1 MAIQKMKLI
10 HIMGPVDLFD
20 DIMERYVM
28 DRDVQIEDAM
38 KVTHNIKG
46 LEHFTQ
52 ANPFSNLFKE
62 CKDICQFLEI
72 QPDYQP
78 GAAKPEEAVPE
89 LLEQLRQEITKKRE
103 QIKEWTKRI
112 GENNILCTHL
122 EHMSEIDVPLEEMF
136 SFEFM
141 RFRFGRMTRESY
153 MKLVT
158 YLRKMPTVFLKGAE
172 EDGYVYGMYLTPHN
186 CRKHVD
192 DVFASLNFERIRI
205 SEKAVG
211 KPRDALLTLR
221 QENESLQ
228 KMIEQN
234 YAAIKH
240 RTEQLRPKLMAW
252 YSYYKRKYYVYE
264 IREKSAHTE
273 DSFYMVCW
281 AVREEAKQLEK
292 ALDKERDVMVMS
304 QDPVELDKELVPPT
318 KMKNR
323 KWAQPFEM
331 FVEMYGLPNYR
342 EMDATPLLAITY
354 ILMFGMMFG
363 DVGQGAVLAIAGFI
377 LYQWKKIRLA
387 GIVSMVGV
395 SGTVFGFVYGSV
407 FGNEELIPGLIHP
420 MESTN
425 TLLILAV
432 AFGVIMLI
440 IAMIANMINAVKMGN
455 RGRLLFGQNGFAGL
469 VFYVAV
475 IAVVVGS
482 ITKGASVPVVV
493 GIFLFGIPLLLIFLQ
508 QPLGALLN
516 KKKQWLPERKGE
528 FITENLFELFE
539 ILLSY
544 ITNTISFIRIGAF
557 ALVHAGMMMVV
568 YSFVEMAG
576 SGGPVVLVF
585 GNAFVMCMEAFIVCI
600 QTLRLEFYEMFGR
613 FFDGDGRPFEPYKSI
628 LNK

>member
-1 MAIQKMKLI
+1 MAIQKMKFI

-20 DIMERYVM
+20 DVMEQYVI
-28 DRDVQIEDAM
+28 DRDVQMEDAM

-46 LEHFTQ
+46 LQRFQTT
-52 ANPFSNLFKE
+52 NPYGETFKAL
-62 CKDICQFLEI
+62 KDICQFLEV
-72 QPDYQP
+72 QPQYAP
-78 GAAKPEEAVPE
+78 ETEKPEEDVQAY
-89 LLEQLRQEITKKRE
+89 LDALRRDITEKRE
-103 QIKEWTKRI
+103 QEKEWTKRI
-112 GENNILCTHL
+112 AENKILISHL
-122 EHMSEIDVPLEEMF
+122 ERMSEIDVPLEEMF

-141 RFRFGRMTRESY
+141 RFRFGRMTREAY
-153 MKLVT
+153 VKLTT
-158 YLRKMPTVFLKGAE
+158 YLQQMPTVFLKGTE

-205 SEKAVG
+205 SDKAVG
-211 KPRDALLTLR
+211 KPREAQQTLR
-221 QENESLQ
+221 QDNEMLQ
-228 KMIEQN
+228 RQIERN
-234 YAAIKH
+234 AIEINDCIQKEVP
-240 RTEQLRPKLMAW
+240 RIMRW
-252 YSYYKRKYYVYE
+252 YSYYKRKFYVYE
-264 IREKSAHTE
+264 IRGKSAHTE

-292 ALDKERDVMVMS
+292 ALEQEKDVMLAT
-304 QDPVELDKELVPPT
+304 QDPREVGEELVPPT
-318 KMKNR
+318 KMKNW

-342 EMDATPLLAITY
+342 EMDATPLLASTY

-377 LYQWKKIRLA
+377 LYKWKKIRLA

-407 FGNEELIPGLIHP
+407 FGNEEILPGLIHP

-432 AFGVIMLI
+432 AFGMIMLV
-440 IAMIANMINAVKMGN
+440 IAMIANMLNAIK
-455 RGRLLFGQNGFAGL
+455 RGDRSRLLFSQNGLAGL

-475 IAVVVGS
+475 IIAAVGT
-482 ITKGASVPVVV
+482 ITKGVSVPVAV

-508 QPLGALLN
+508 QPLGALLA
-516 KKKQWLPERKGE
+516 KKKEWMPEHKGE

-576 SGGPVVLVF
+576 AGGPIVLVF
-585 GNAFVMCMEAFIVCI
+585 GNVFVMCMEAFVVCI
-600 QTLRLEFYEMFGR
+600 QALRLEFYEMFGR
-613 FFDGDGRPFEPYKSI
+613 FFDGDGKPFVPYKTI
-628 LNK
+628 LEK

>member
-20 DIMERYVM
+20 DVMEQYVI
-28 DRDVQIEDAM
+28 DRDVQMEDAM

-46 LEHFTQ
+46 LQRFQTT
-52 ANPFSNLFKE
+52 NPYGETFKAL
-62 CKDICQFLEI
+62 KDICQFLEV
-72 QPDYQP
+72 QPQYAP
-78 GAAKPEEAVPE
+78 ETEKPEEDVQAY
-89 LLEQLRQEITKKRE
+89 LDALRRDITEKRE
-103 QIKEWTKRI
+103 QEKEWTKRI
-112 GENNILCTHL
+112 AENKILISHL
-122 EHMSEIDVPLEEMF
+122 ERMSEIDVPLEEMF

-153 MKLVT
+153 VKLTT
-158 YLRKMPTVFLKGAE
+158 YLQQMPTVFLKGTE

-205 SEKAVG
+205 SDKAVG
-211 KPRDALLTLR
+211 KPREAQQTLR
-221 QENESLQ
+221 QDNEMLQ
-228 KMIEQN
+228 RQIERN
-234 YAAIKH
+234 AIEINDCIQKEVP
-240 RTEQLRPKLMAW
+240 RIMRW
-252 YSYYKRKYYVYE
+252 YSYYKRKFYVYE
-264 IREKSAHTE
+264 IRGKSAHTE

-292 ALDKERDVMVMS
+292 ALEQEKDVMLAT
-304 QDPVELDKELVPPT
+304 QDPREVGEELVPPT
-318 KMKNR
+318 KMKNW

-377 LYQWKKIRLA
+377 LYKWKKIRLA

-407 FGNEELIPGLIHP
+407 FGNEEILPGLIHP

-432 AFGVIMLI
+432 AFGMIMLV
-440 IAMIANMINAVKMGN
+440 IAMIANMLNAIK
-455 RGRLLFGQNGFAGL
+455 RGDRSRLLFSQNGLAGL

-475 IAVVVGS
+475 IIAAVGT
-482 ITKGASVPVVV
+482 ITKGVSVPVAV

-508 QPLGALLN
+508 QPLGALLA
-516 KKKQWLPERKGE
+516 KKKEWMPEHKGE

-576 SGGPVVLVF
+576 AGGPSVLVF
-585 GNAFVMCMEAFIVCI
+585 GNVFVMCMEAFVVCI
-600 QTLRLEFYEMFGR
+600 QALRLEFYEMFGR
-613 FFDGDGRPFEPYKSI
+613 FFDGDGKPFVPYKTI
-628 LNK
+628 LEK

>member
-20 DIMERYVM
+20 DVMEQYVI
-28 DRDVQIEDAM
+28 DRDVQMEDAM

-46 LEHFTQ
+46 LQRFQTT
-52 ANPFSNLFKE
+52 NPYGETFKAL
-62 CKDICQFLEI
+62 KDICQFLEV
-72 QPDYQP
+72 QPQYAP
-78 GAAKPEEAVPE
+78 ETEKPEEDVQAY
-89 LLEQLRQEITKKRE
+89 LDALRRDITEKRE
-103 QIKEWTKRI
+103 QEKEWTKRI
-112 GENNILCTHL
+112 AENKILISHL
-122 EHMSEIDVPLEEMF
+122 ERMSEIDVPLEEMF

-141 RFRFGRMTRESY
+141 RFRFGRMTREAY
-153 MKLVT
+153 VKLTT
-158 YLRKMPTVFLKGAE
+158 YLQQMPTVFLKGTE

-205 SEKAVG
+205 SDKAVG
-211 KPRDALLTLR
+211 KPREAQQTLQQDNEMLQR
-221 QENESLQ
+221 QIERNAIEINDCIQ
-228 KMIEQN
+228 KEVPRIM
-234 YAAIKH
+234 
-240 RTEQLRPKLMAW
+240 RW
-252 YSYYKRKYYVYE
+252 YSYYKRKFYVYE
-264 IREKSAHTE
+264 IRGKSAHTE

-292 ALDKERDVMVMS
+292 ALEQEKDVMLAT
-304 QDPVELDKELVPPT
+304 QDPREVGEELVPPT
-318 KMKNR
+318 KMKNW

-377 LYQWKKIRLA
+377 LYKWKKIRLA

-407 FGNEELIPGLIHP
+407 FGNEEILPGLIHP

-432 AFGVIMLI
+432 AFGMIMLV
-440 IAMIANMINAVKMGN
+440 IAMIANMLNAIK
-455 RGRLLFGQNGFAGL
+455 RGDRSRLLFSQNGLAGL

-475 IAVVVGS
+475 IIAAVGT
-482 ITKGASVPVVV
+482 ITKGVSVPVAV

-508 QPLGALLN
+508 QPLGALLA
-516 KKKQWLPERKGE
+516 KKKEWMPEHKGE

-576 SGGPVVLVF
+576 AGGPIVLVF
-585 GNAFVMCMEAFIVCI
+585 GNVFVMCMEAFVVCI
-600 QTLRLEFYEMFGR
+600 QALRLEFYEMFGR
-613 FFDGDGRPFEPYKSI
+613 FFDGDGKPFVPYKTI
-628 LNK
+628 LEK

>member
-1 MAIQKMKLI
+1 
-10 HIMGPVDLFD
+10 
-20 DIMERYVM
+20 
-28 DRDVQIEDAM
+28 
-38 KVTHNIKG
+38 
-46 LEHFTQ
+46 
-52 ANPFSNLFKE
+52 
-62 CKDICQFLEI
+62 
-72 QPDYQP
+72 
-78 GAAKPEEAVPE
+78 
-89 LLEQLRQEITKKRE
+89 
-103 QIKEWTKRI
+103 
-112 GENNILCTHL
+112 
-122 EHMSEIDVPLEEMF
+122 
-136 SFEFM
+136 
-141 RFRFGRMTRESY
+141 
-153 MKLVT
+153 
-158 YLRKMPTVFLKGAE
+158 
-172 EDGYVYGMYLTPHN
+172 
-186 CRKHVD
+186 
-192 DVFASLNFERIRI
+192 
-205 SEKAVG
+205 
-211 KPRDALLTLR
+211 
-221 QENESLQ
+221 
-228 KMIEQN
+228 
-234 YAAIKH
+234 
-240 RTEQLRPKLMAW
+240 
-252 YSYYKRKYYVYE
+252 
-264 IREKSAHTE
+264 
-273 DSFYMVCW
+273 
-281 AVREEAKQLEK
+281 
-292 ALDKERDVMVMS
+292 
-304 QDPVELDKELVPPT
+304 
-318 KMKNR
+318 
-323 KWAQPFEM
+323 
-331 FVEMYGLPNYR
+331 
-342 EMDATPLLAITY
+342 
-354 ILMFGMMFG
+354 
-363 DVGQGAVLAIAGFI
+363 
-377 LYQWKKIRLA
+377 
-387 GIVSMVGV
+387 MVGV

-508 QPLGALLN
+508 QPLGALLD

>member
-1 MAIQKMKLI
+1 MI
-10 HIMGPVDLFD
+10 
-20 DIMERYVM
+20 
-28 DRDVQIEDAM
+28 
-38 KVTHNIKG
+38 
-46 LEHFTQ
+46 
-52 ANPFSNLFKE
+52 S
-62 CKDICQFLEI
+62 
-72 QPDYQP
+72 
-78 GAAKPEEAVPE
+78 
-89 LLEQLRQEITKKRE
+89 
-103 QIKEWTKRI
+103 
-112 GENNILCTHL
+112 HL
-122 EHMSEIDVPLEEMF
+122 ERMSEIDVPLEEMF

-153 MKLVT
+153 VKLTT
-158 YLRKMPTVFLKGAE
+158 YLQQMPTVFLKGTE

-205 SEKAVG
+205 SDKAVG
-211 KPRDALLTLR
+211 KPREAQQTLR
-221 QENESLQ
+221 QDNEMLQ
-228 KMIEQN
+228 RQIERN
-234 YAAIKH
+234 AIEINDCIQKEVP
-240 RTEQLRPKLMAW
+240 RIMRW
-252 YSYYKRKYYVYE
+252 YSYYKRKFYVYE
-264 IREKSAHTE
+264 IRGKSAHTE

-292 ALDKERDVMVMS
+292 ALEQEKDVMLAT
-304 QDPVELDKELVPPT
+304 QDPREVGEELVPPT
-318 KMKNR
+318 KMKNW

-331 FVEMYGLPNYR
+331 FVEMYGLPSYR

-377 LYQWKKIRLA
+377 LYKWKKISLA

-407 FGNEELIPGLIHP
+407 FGNEEILPGLIHP

-432 AFGVIMLI
+432 AFGMIMLV
-440 IAMIANMINAVKMGN
+440 IAMIANMLNAIK
-455 RGRLLFGQNGFAGL
+455 RGDRSRLLFSQNGLAGL

-475 IAVVVGS
+475 IIAAVGT
-482 ITKGASVPVVV
+482 ITKGVSVPVAV

-508 QPLGALLN
+508 QPLGALLA
-516 KKKQWLPERKGE
+516 KKKEWMPEHKGE

-576 SGGPVVLVF
+576 AGGPIVLVF
-585 GNAFVMCMEAFIVCI
+585 GNVFVMCMEAFVVCI
-600 QTLRLEFYEMFGR
+600 QALRLEFYEMFGR
-613 FFDGDGRPFEPYKSI
+613 FFDGDGKPFVPYKTI
-628 LNK
+628 LEK

>member
-20 DIMERYVM
+20 DVMEQYVI
-28 DRDVQIEDAM
+28 DRDVQMEDAM

-46 LEHFTQ
+46 LQRFQTT
-52 ANPFSNLFKE
+52 NPYGETFKAL
-62 CKDICQFLEI
+62 KDICQFLEV
-72 QPDYQP
+72 QPQYAP
-78 GAAKPEEAVPE
+78 ETEKPEEDVQAY
-89 LLEQLRQEITKKRE
+89 LDALRRDITEKRE
-103 QIKEWTKRI
+103 QEKEWTKRI
-112 GENNILCTHL
+112 AENKILISHL
-122 EHMSEIDVPLEEMF
+122 ERMSEIDVPLEEMF

-153 MKLVT
+153 VKLTT
-158 YLRKMPTVFLKGAE
+158 YLQQMPTVFLKGTE

-205 SEKAVG
+205 SDKAVG
-211 KPRDALLTLR
+211 KPREAQQTLR
-221 QENESLQ
+221 QDNEMLQ
-228 KMIEQN
+228 RQIERN
-234 YAAIKH
+234 AIEINDCIQKEVP
-240 RTEQLRPKLMAW
+240 RIMRW
-252 YSYYKRKYYVYE
+252 YSYYKRKFYVYE
-264 IREKSAHTE
+264 IRGKSAHTE

-292 ALDKERDVMVMS
+292 ALEQEKDVMLAT
-304 QDPVELDKELVPPT
+304 QDPREVGEELVPPT
-318 KMKNR
+318 KMKNW

-377 LYQWKKIRLA
+377 LYKWKKIRLA

-407 FGNEELIPGLIHP
+407 FGNEEILPGLIHP

-432 AFGVIMLI
+432 AFGMIMLV
-440 IAMIANMINAVKMGN
+440 IAMIANMLNAIK
-455 RGRLLFGQNGFAGL
+455 RGDRSRLLFSQNGLAGL

-475 IAVVVGS
+475 IIAAVGT
-482 ITKGASVPVVV
+482 ITKGVSVPVAV

-508 QPLGALLN
+508 QPLGALLA
-516 KKKQWLPERKGE
+516 KKKEWMPEHKGE

-576 SGGPVVLVF
+576 AGGPIVLVF
-585 GNAFVMCMEAFIVCI
+585 GNVFVMCMEAFVVCI
-600 QTLRLEFYEMFGR
+600 QALRLEFYEMFGR
-613 FFDGDGRPFEPYKSI
+613 FFDGDGKPFVPYKTI
-628 LNK
+628 LEK